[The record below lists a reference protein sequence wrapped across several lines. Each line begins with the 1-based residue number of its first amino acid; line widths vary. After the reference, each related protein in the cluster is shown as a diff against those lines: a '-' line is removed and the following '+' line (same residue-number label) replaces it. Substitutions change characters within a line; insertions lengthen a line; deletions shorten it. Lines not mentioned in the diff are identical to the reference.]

1 MKRIVS
7 EDFGDFLKEELN
19 PEEIGVE
26 IDPDD
31 ASIDISGMPDMEEE
45 EVVTEDQKDEIKR
58 ILKNELSIP
67 EFSRE
72 TIIFK
77 LKRGEEIQGIPMAEF
92 PSGNTFVIK
101 VEGKNQKIKIEDIV
115 DIDQVFESVN
125 EEITSDKFSFTDYMF
140 AISDFIKTEVP
151 DWDILIGEEETDLID
166 WIEKN
171 QDLWDLQSLYE
182 AGITPEDASIQ
193 IMEEIQA
200 IEEEE

>member
-77 LKRGEEIQGIPMAEF
+77 LKRGEEIQRVTQA
-92 PSGNTFVIK
+92 
-101 VEGKNQKIKIEDIV
+101 
-115 DIDQVFESVN
+115 
-125 EEITSDKFSFTDYMF
+125 TSCRR
-140 AISDFIKTEVP
+140 
-151 DWDILIGEEETDLID
+151 G
-166 WIEKN
+166 
-171 QDLWDLQSLYE
+171 
-182 AGITPEDASIQ
+182 
-193 IMEEIQA
+193 
-200 IEEEE
+200 